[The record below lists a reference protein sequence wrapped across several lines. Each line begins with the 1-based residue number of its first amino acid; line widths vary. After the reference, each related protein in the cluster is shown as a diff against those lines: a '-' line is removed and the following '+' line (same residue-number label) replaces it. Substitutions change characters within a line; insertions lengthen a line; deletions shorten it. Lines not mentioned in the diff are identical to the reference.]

1 MIKFYTNN
9 CPNCKILKLLMDKK
23 GIKYEVFDDENI
35 YMNIANENNIRSMP
49 FAEIDGIVLNT
60 KELQDY
66 IMRKEVTKNVY

>member
-1 MIKFYTNN
+1 
-9 CPNCKILKLLMDKK
+9 MDKK

>member
-9 CPNCKILKLLMDKK
+9 CPNCKILKSLMDKK
-23 GIKYEVFDDENI
+23 GIEYEVFDDENI

-60 KELQDY
+60 KKLQEY
-66 IMRKEVTKNVY
+66 IMRKEVTKNE